1 MLVVAVVAHVLT
13 DYLPLDFVSLLLN
26 VFITSYLV
34 DLLLYAFLSLQLALS
49 VVRWLDYRVGPA
61 VLNLWEHAL
70 VVRLLV

>member
-1 MLVVAVVAHVLT
+1 MLVVAVIGHVLT

-34 DLLLYAFLSLQLALS
+34 DLLLYAFLSLQSALS
-49 VVRWLDYRVGPA
+49 VVSWLYYRVRPA

-70 VVRLLV
+70 VVGLLV